1 MPSSVYVRLPNW
13 VGDACM
19 CLPAIALLQDAGLP
33 LVLCG
38 RPWARDL
45 FAGLAPAAMLAVGQG
60 FRADLQHLRSRPIR
74 GARGLLFTNSF
85 SSALTMRLAHVPAVG
100 YRGDGRSL
108 LLRWPVARPAVTHE
122 VEVFYHLARQALAR
136 WKVDTTTLPESPPP
150 RLHLPLTA
158 GNRGAATQA
167 LALAGIDRP
176 VVLLSPTAT
185 GLHHGQP
192 KAWPHFEALAR
203 ALNDAGHCCVI
214 CPPPNEVAVAQAAV
228 PSAKV
233 LPSLP
238 LGGFAALAQRAALVV
253 CNDSGTSHLAAAVGA
268 RQITLFGV
276 TRRERT
282 GPWSPDAVCL
292 GAHDAWPDIVTVVE
306 RALQMLD
313 EAPRDA
319 AETELRPV

>member
-1 MPSSVYVRLPNW
+1 
-13 VGDACM
+13 M
-19 CLPAIALLQDAGLP
+19 CLPALALLQDAGLP

-38 RPWARDL
+38 KPWARDL
-45 FAGLAPAAMLAVGQG
+45 FAGLTPSAVLAVGQD
-60 FRADLQHLRSRPIR
+60 FRADLKHLRSRPTR

-85 SSALTMRLAHVPAVG
+85 SSALTMSLAHVPAAG
-100 YRGDGRSL
+100 FRGDGRSL
-108 LLRWPVARPAVTHE
+108 LLRWPIARPALTHE
-122 VEVFYHLARQALAR
+122 VEIFYYLARQALAR
-136 WKVDTTTLPESPPP
+136 WRVDISALPEAPPP
-150 RLHLPLTA
+150 RLSLPLTT
-158 GNRGAATQA
+158 GNYGAATQA
-167 LALAGIDRP
+167 LTLAGIDRP

-192 KAWPHFEALAR
+192 KAWPHFEALSR
-203 ALNDAGHCCVI
+203 ALNAAGHCTVI
-214 CPPPNEVAVAQAAV
+214 CPPPNEVAAAQAAV

-253 CNDSGTSHLAAAVGA
+253 CNDSGTSHLAAAVAA

-292 GAHDAWPDIVTVVE
+292 GSHDAWPDVGTVVE
-306 RALQMLD
+306 RAMQMLD
-313 EAPRDA
+313 SPATPM
-319 AETELRPV
+319 AEPA

>member
-19 CLPAIALLQDAGLP
+19 CLPALALLQDAGLP

-38 RPWARDL
+38 KPWARDL
-45 FAGLAPAAMLAVGQG
+45 FAGLSPAAMLAVGQG
-60 FRADLQHLRSRPIR
+60 FRADLKNLRSRPAR
-74 GARGLLFTNSF
+74 GARALLFTNSF
-85 SSALTMRLAHVPAVG
+85 SSALTMALAHVPAAG
-100 YRGDGRSL
+100 FRGDGRSL
-108 LLRWPVARPAVTHE
+108 LLRWPVSRPGPRHE
-122 VEVFYHLARQALAR
+122 VEAFYYLARQTLAR
-136 WKVDTTTLPESPPP
+136 WKIDISALPDAPPP
-150 RLHLPLTA
+150 RLTLPLTA

-167 LALAGIDRP
+167 LALAGVDRP

-228 PSAKV
+228 PSARL

-238 LGGFAALAQRAALVV
+238 LGGFAALAQRAALVI

-276 TRRERT
+276 TRRDRT

-292 GAHDAWPDIVTVVE
+292 GSHDGWPAIGTVVE

-313 EAPRDA
+313 ETPRDA
-319 AETELRPV
+319 VGSDLQPI

>member
-1 MPSSVYVRLPNW
+1 
-13 VGDACM
+13 M
-19 CLPAIALLQDAGLP
+19 CLPALALLQDAGLP

-38 RPWARDL
+38 KPWARDL
-45 FAGLAPAAMLAVGQG
+45 FAGLTPAAVLAVGQG
-60 FRADLQHLRSRPIR
+60 FRADLAHLRSRPIR

-85 SSALTMRLAHVPAVG
+85 SSALTMGLAHVPAVG
-100 YRGDGRSL
+100 FRGDGRSL
-108 LLRWPVARPAVTHE
+108 LLRWPVKRPAATHE
-122 VEVFYHLARQALAR
+122 VEMFYYLARQALAR
-136 WKVDTTTLPESPPP
+136 WKVDISQLPAAPPP

-167 LALAGIDRP
+167 LTLAGVDRP

-192 KAWPHFEALAR
+192 KAWPHFEALAQ
-203 ALNDAGHCCVI
+203 ALNAAGHCSVI
-214 CPPPNEVAVAQAAV
+214 CPPPNEIAIAQAAV
-228 PSAKV
+228 PSAR
-233 LPSLP
+233 LLSSLP
-238 LGGFAALAQRAALVV
+238 LGGFAALAQRAALVI

-292 GAHDAWPDIVTVVE
+292 GSHEGWPDIPTVVE
-306 RALQMLD
+306 RALQMLS
-313 EAPRDA
+313 ERR
-319 AETELRPV
+319 RPVAELPV